1 LRQNEQLDLLIAK
14 SKAQSKPLLKIKMV
28 RPLTRKGGVNLNK
41 KVVWLLILG
50 LLLVAV
56 VTFSGCAGTEG
67 PKATPTPT
75 PEAPKTPTPAPA
87 QPVSLTTA
95 GGTPGG
101 TGFAIM
107 SATMSV
113 TSKYYPEI
121 NYNIVPGGWVGN
133 IPRIDAGE
141 LDIAHTT
148 VTAATLAKKQLGPFE
163 GKSVPQNV
171 RGVFVDQIEIY
182 YYIVARADFPYDT
195 VEEIAKDKYGIKLT
209 NQPKGT
215 FGGWVW
221 DRIFKDLGMDED
233 TIKSWGGDL
242 TRVAWSDAA
251 SLLRDGHVDAILAV
265 SGKKVGWLEEVTS
278 LKDVKYV
285 GVTEET
291 ADRIAKEYGLQKVV
305 IPAGTLPKQDKDIIG
320 FKDTGYIIANK
331 NVPDSVVYKI
341 VKAVAEHPDEFKT
354 QHAMLATF
362 KAGKGMYE
370 LSPFPLHPGAEKAY
384 KELGY
389 M

>member
-1 LRQNEQLDLLIAK
+1 LEKTNTRAVGLVLLIVLLIAGIT
-14 SKAQSKPLLKIKMV
+14 L
-28 RPLTRKGGVNLNK
+28 
-41 KVVWLLILG
+41 
-50 LLLVAV
+50 
-56 VTFSGCAGTEG
+56 SGCAGQEE
-67 PKATPTPT
+67 PKTTPTATPAGTQ
-75 PEAPKTPTPAPA
+75 TPAQTPSK
-87 QPVSLTTA
+87 PVSLTTA

-107 SATMSV
+107 SATMSI

-133 IPRIDAGE
+133 IPRIDKGE
-141 LDIAHTT
+141 LDVAHTT

-163 GKSVPQNV
+163 GKAVPQNA

-195 VEEIAKDKYGIKLT
+195 VEDIAKAQYGIKIT

-221 DRIFKDLGMDED
+221 DRIFSDMGMDEK
-233 TIKSWGGDL
+233 TIKSWGGGL

-265 SGKKVGWLEEVTS
+265 SGKKVGWLEEITS

-285 GVTEET
+285 GVTDET
-291 ADRIAKEYGLQKVV
+291 ADKIAKEYGLQKVV
-305 IPAGTLPKQDKDIIG
+305 IPAGTLPKQKEDIIG

-331 NVPDSVVYKI
+331 NVPDSVIYKI
-341 VKAVAEHPDEFKT
+341 AKAVAEHPDEFRT

-362 KAGKGMYE
+362 KPGKGMYE

-389 M
+389 I